1 MKGIQLKKENHM
13 KKSWLIILVVFT
25 ALSVGA
31 VGWSH
36 AQTASGKAQTI
47 CPVMGGNINKDVYAD
62 HQGKRVYFC
71 CPACIPE
78 FKKTPEKY
86 LKKLEAEGVQLPSAT
101 GK

>member
-1 MKGIQLKKENHM
+1 M
-13 KKSWLIILVVFT
+13 KKSLLIILVVFT
-25 ALSVGA
+25 VLSVGA

-36 AQTASGKAQTI
+36 AQTGSGKAQTT
-47 CPVMGGNINKDVYAD
+47 CPVMGGNISKDVYAD
-62 HQGKRVYFC
+62 YQGKRVYFC

-78 FKKTPEKY
+78 FKKNPEKY